1 MTIFDYAVLTILL
14 ISIIVSVMR
23 GLVREILSLIGWVAA
38 FVVASLFANDAAA
51 LLPSVIGLP
60 ILRVIVA
67 FLLLLL
73 GGALLMAL
81 VNWGILRAISAA
93 GLDLADR
100 GLGGLFGLAR
110 GVVIVIALV
119 MVGGMT
125 RLPQMSVWK
134 DALLSPLAETAVN
147 TLLPFLPDE
156 IASKVKF

>member
-1 MTIFDYAVLTILL
+1 MSIFDYAVLSILL
-14 ISIIVSVMR
+14 ISIIVSVLR

-38 FVVASLFANDAAA
+38 FVVASLFASEAAA
-51 LLPSVIGLP
+51 GLPSVIGLP
-60 ILRVIVA
+60 ILRFIVA

-73 GGALLMAL
+73 GGALVMAL
-81 VNWGILRAISAA
+81 VNWGILRAIAAA

-110 GVVIVIALV
+110 GLVIIVALV

-125 RLPQMSVWK
+125 RLPQMELWK
-134 DALLSPLAETAVN
+134 NALLSPLAETAVN

-156 IASKVKF
+156 IAGKVKF